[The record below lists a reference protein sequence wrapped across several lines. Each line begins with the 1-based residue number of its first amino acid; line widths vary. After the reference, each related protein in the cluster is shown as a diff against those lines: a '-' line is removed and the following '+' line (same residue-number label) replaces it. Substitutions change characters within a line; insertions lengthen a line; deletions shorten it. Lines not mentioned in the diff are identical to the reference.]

1 MNSEQKKTRGERP
14 LVLELEEIKSK
25 IEIVLNEAFS
35 KNIPCYFLVDYFDNI
50 TKQLREGASREIFAA
65 KASEESSKNENK

>member
-1 MNSEQKKTRGERP
+1 MNSESKKTRWDRP
-14 LVLELEEIKSK
+14 IVLELEEMKSK

-50 TKQLREGASREIFAA
+50 TKQLREGASREILAA

>member
-14 LVLELEEIKSK
+14 LVLELEEIKSN

-50 TKQLREGASREIFAA
+50 TKQLREGASREIQAA
-65 KASEESSKNENK
+65 KASEESSKNGNK